1 MKGQYLY
8 HHMHMPTCY
17 ISRHCHQFGMNAFLF
32 CLFRQYKFFFVFY
45 TTAYFGHPNG
55 ACFRVKTHSF
65 RLKSQIFRLKTQFS
79 SEEAVFVWRHTVF
92 VWRHTVFI
100 WRHTVFVWNNAFS
113 TTQFIFDRSFWY
125 FFDNDPWQRLNDN
138 LWFLKV
144 ISLSVSKQEAQKGA

>member
-65 RLKSQIFRLKTQFS
+65 RLKSQIFRLKTHSFRLKKQFS
-79 SEEAVFVWRHTVF
+79 SED
-92 VWRHTVFI
+92 
-100 WRHTVFVWNNAFS
+100 
-113 TTQFIFDRSFWY
+113 TQFSSEDTQFSSEDTLFSLKQC
-125 FFDNDPWQRLNDN
+125 FFHNS
-138 LWFLKV
+138 
-144 ISLSVSKQEAQKGA
+144 IYI